1 MGFNEFKDLWQ
12 ALNGWRGTFA
22 SFDRDQSG
30 TIEGHEL
37 QQAINSMGKSKLKL
51 SYDFDNSQVSTG
63 ALQHVFLA
71 WVIPTFPT
79 NPKEVLYMYKSV

>member
-12 ALNGWRGTFA
+12 ALNGWRATFA

-37 QQAINSMGKSKLKL
+37 QQAINSMGKTKLKL

-71 WVIPTFPT
+71 
-79 NPKEVLYMYKSV
+79 